1 MARPGSGR
9 ANTHTRSLARR
20 VDATR
25 DLWDP
30 RISGR
35 GFNVFKALRRTFRAI
50 VRRRVERGQGLA
62 GFGARAN
69 ATLLPRHIDAARYCR
84 DPRNSGRGFNLIK
97 ALRRIFRAIVRRRV
111 ERGHGPTGS
120 GRAKTP
126 ACSRAASTPPEI
138 FGTVAIPGADSIFSR
153 RCDGFSGGCNC
164 QLCHARGGGH
174 PGPRS
179 DEGVISRKRD
189 NLSERRPWIPAFAGM
204 TRSNV
209 LPASG
214 LRRWASGR
222 WRAARENLPNNRAHA
237 LPAHGEN
244 GAAILA
250 TETPRRS
257 IPMTNWSRKNLA
269 RRARPLAD
277 CRGQAKR
284 LRKLGQRVLSLGKN
298 KDRTRAPIWQDIVAF
313 SGVRLGGETLAPST
327 ADSLHRL
334 HGHVPCRLA
343 RTSDR
348 RNPSPKWLFRQSD

>member
-9 ANTHTRSLARR
+9 ANTPSWSLARR
-20 VDATR
+20 IDATR

-250 TETPRRS
+250 TETPRWS

-284 LRKLGQRVLSLGKN
+284 LRKLGQRLTTVHSGLVCYRHSSNQIWFDTISSHHCIYTAHLAEIVEVESNACIHCVLDPVSSSSSVN
-298 KDRTRAPIWQDIVAF
+298 AVCQ
-313 SGVRLGGETLAPST
+313 
-327 ADSLHRL
+327 
-334 HGHVPCRLA
+334 
-343 RTSDR
+343 
-348 RNPSPKWLFRQSD
+348 